1 MWVHFFSKNEKSDE
15 GIVKK
20 VFEKFSEFC
29 TLWMHLLQ
37 ALRLTIFV
45 IILWTS
51 IYGPKSKSAKKA
63 CSRILKKGSAQ

>member
-29 TLWMHLLQ
+29 TLWIHLLQ

-45 IILWTS
+45 L
-51 IYGPKSKSAKKA
+51 IYGPKSKSAQK
-63 CSRILKKGSAQ
+63 SVFRVEF